1 MCFRKRKGEKI
12 SSLAIWPEGLLSF
25 PLSARGRID
34 HVGPAQF
41 GVKAMQAGV
50 SLRPVS
56 LTRGSR
62 ASSPPPSQTRARI
75 RDRSEQGTDPDRSR
89 AAPSLLLKSH

>member
-1 MCFRKRKGEKI
+1 
-12 SSLAIWPEGLLSF
+12 
-25 PLSARGRID
+25 
-34 HVGPAQF
+34 
-41 GVKAMQAGV
+41 MQAGV